1 MKPTFT
7 FTATEKLPS
16 IEGLK
21 WDQFH
26 EDVQRII
33 KMSKLDLKI
42 ILVEDN
48 ITAQYELFKR
58 LNTGAVALSAQE
70 IRNCLIIMLN
80 EEYYNKIDIL
90 KNYPQ
95 FKNAIKLTDAKNE
108 IEFPMEL
115 ILRYFILKFDN
126 IDFTKYNMSSDLLA
140 DFIDK
145 ETARIIQSESFVLDT
160 EIEIFKRVFNLLDEV
175 LSDEAF
181 RKFNVEKDVFE
192 GAFLQT
198 SFEGIVSGIAHNIDY
213 YENDGKDSL
222 KEKIKNMYK
231 DATFIEAAKRGNKAL
246 PRIQNM
252 IAFSNT
258 YFLPDAN

>member
-1 MKPTFT
+1 
-7 FTATEKLPS
+7 
-16 IEGLK
+16 
-21 WDQFH
+21 
-26 EDVQRII
+26 
-33 KMSKLDLKI
+33 MSKLDLKI